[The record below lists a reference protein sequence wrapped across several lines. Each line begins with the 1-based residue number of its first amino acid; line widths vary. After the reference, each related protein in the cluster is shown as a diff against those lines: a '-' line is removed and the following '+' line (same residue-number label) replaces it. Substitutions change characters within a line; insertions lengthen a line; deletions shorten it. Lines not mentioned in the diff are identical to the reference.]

1 MNEQH
6 LAAFRAV
13 MLTGTVSGAA
23 ELIGRSQPA
32 VSRMLKKL
40 DEELGVT
47 LLERRRG
54 LVVPTRMA
62 HLLLDEIERAYVS
75 LDALRTF
82 ASRLA
87 KGQGGEIVLG
97 VMPALGPCFLPRV
110 LSRFRER
117 WPETKVTLNVLMSVQ
132 VEEWAASQQID
143 LGLAETPFRRTGFE
157 SEIFSSVPYIA
168 AVPRDHPLSTRD
180 CLYPTDLPDG
190 PFISWTPFVSASHLL
205 DQAFNAY
212 GVQVEPICETTFSAP
227 AYEMVK
233 NGMGIA
239 VVDPFTAIHQRDER
253 AVLVP
258 FRPTIPFNVGLMR
271 PVSKPS
277 NPMIDTLLELM
288 ATERDAMLSAL
299 PEAPESAD

>member
-6 LAAFRAV
+6 LAAFRAF

-23 ELIGRSQPA
+23 EVMGRSQPA
-32 VSRMLKKL
+32 VSRLLKKL

-62 HLLLDEIERAYVS
+62 HMLLDEIERAYVS
-75 LDALRTF
+75 LDTLRTF

-87 KGQGGEIVLG
+87 RGEGSEVVLG

-110 LSRFRER
+110 LSRFREQ

-157 SEIFSSVPYIA
+157 SELFTSEPYIA
-168 AVPRDHPLSTRD
+168 VVPHDHPLSTRE
-180 CLYPTDLPDG
+180 CLYPADLPQG
-190 PFISWTPFVSASHLL
+190 PFISWTPFVSASQLL
-205 DQAFNAY
+205 DQAFQAA

-233 NGMGIA
+233 NGMGVA
-239 VVDPFTAIHQRDER
+239 VIDPFTAIHQRDER
-253 AVLVP
+253 AVLIP
-258 FRPTIPFNVGLMR
+258 FRPTIPFNVGLLR
-271 PVSKPS
+271 PVSKPT
-277 NPMIDTLLELM
+277 NPMLETLLDLIT
-288 ATERDAMLSAL
+288 TERDAMLAEL
-299 PEAPESAD
+299 PQPPE

>member
-1 MNEQH
+1 
-6 LAAFRAV
+6 
-13 MLTGTVSGAA
+13 
-23 ELIGRSQPA
+23 
-32 VSRMLKKL
+32 L

-87 KGQGGEIVLG
+87 KGEGGEIVLG

-110 LSRFRER
+110 LSRFRAQ

-143 LGLAETPFRRTGFE
+143 LGLAEMPFRRTGFH
-157 SEIFSSVPYIA
+157 SDIFSSVPYVA
-168 AVPRDHPLSTRD
+168 AVPAGHPLRSRA
-180 CLYPTDLPDG
+180 CLYPADLPEG
-190 PFISWTPFVSASHLL
+190 PFISWTPFVAASHLL
-205 DQAFNAY
+205 DQAFQAS

-253 AVLVP
+253 AVLIP
-258 FRPTIPFNVGLMR
+258 FRPSIPFNVGLLH
-271 PVSKPS
+271 PVSKPT
-277 NPMIDTLLELM
+277 NPMIDSLLDLM
-288 ATERDAMLSAL
+288 ATERDAMLAEL
-299 PEAPESAD
+299 PAAPETAD